1 MFNDQIVLDYRSIPN
16 QMDVA
21 ADENQMFPQLRAYAY
36 YNYYGFA
43 YMQNWAANTV
53 LRHATGKET
62 AEVVAMT
69 VPFKLIPMLKDP
81 FLALLF
87 FILPNFIMLMFIPLI
102 YRLTYRI
109 VREKE
114 MRTKELMAEMGMQ
127 TISYWMSWATYF
139 MAVNFMMTITSWT
152 VLWFGCFY
160 HTGGMVLFLI
170 IFLYGQSI
178 FGFIMLMQSFFTEA
192 RTAAVTTTIVYFGSA
207 LTLQVGEQ
215 APTWKKFLMAL
226 SPCACMQATVKV
238 IAGFEGN
245 GVGVT
250 MDHLSQSYRNW
261 NCALGFS
268 MFVISFIIMNILGV
282 YFDNVVPRKYGKS
295 HACCYCLPCKTE
307 KKSKFNRAK
316 NRRK

>member
-1 MFNDQIVLDYRSIPN
+1 MNLWSGKNRKFSELKFPEIRFFMQEFSTKDELEKYISHENYGYDPETHPAICFAFEMKENDKNKYELDLMFNDQIVLDYRSIPN
-16 QMDVA
+16 QMDVP
-21 ADENQMFPQLRAYAY
+21 ADENQMFPRLRSYAY

-53 LRHATGKET
+53 LRHATKKED

-81 FLALLF
+81 FLALLY

-114 MRTKELMAEMGMQ
+114 LRTKELMAEMGMQ

-139 MAVNFMMTITSWT
+139 VCVNFMMTLCSWA

-170 IFLYGQSI
+170 IFLYG
-178 FGFIMLMQSFFTEA
+178 
-192 RTAAVTTTIVYFGSA
+192 
-207 LTLQVGEQ
+207 
-215 APTWKKFLMAL
+215 
-226 SPCACMQATVKV
+226 
-238 IAGFEGN
+238 
-245 GVGVT
+245 
-250 MDHLSQSYRNW
+250 
-261 NCALGFS
+261 
-268 MFVISFIIMNILGV
+268 
-282 YFDNVVPRKYGKS
+282 
-295 HACCYCLPCKTE
+295 
-307 KKSKFNRAK
+307 
-316 NRRK
+316 